1 MRENIAEKF
10 KALGDM
16 NRLKLLELIIKGENC
31 GCTLIDKIDVT
42 QPTMHYHINIL
53 EAAGIVVS
61 KKEGKWRK
69 LNINKSSI
77 DEMIEYLKA
86 LKELGDNR

>member
-1 MRENIAEKF
+1 MKENIAEKF
-10 KALGDM
+10 KAIGDM
-16 NRLKLLELIIKGENC
+16 NRLKLLELIIKGESC
-31 GCTLIDKIDVT
+31 GCTLIDKINVT

-69 LNINKSSI
+69 LDINKLSI
-77 DEMIEYLKA
+77 DEMIEYLIT
-86 LKELGDNR
+86 LKKLGDNR

>member
-1 MRENIAEKF
+1 MKENIAEKF
-10 KALGDM
+10 KAIGDM
-16 NRLKLLELIIKGENC
+16 NRLKLLELIIKGESC
-31 GCTLIDKIDVT
+31 GCTLIDKINVT

-69 LNINKSSI
+69 LDTNKSSI
-77 DEMIEYLKA
+77 DEMIEYLIT
-86 LKELGDNR
+86 LKKLGDNR